1 MDGALGDDR
10 ITTLG
15 LVLEA
20 EARLRWLLDH
30 ELMAAHDLPLSWYGV
45 LVRLARTPGNRLR
58 MSQLADEMSLST
70 SGLTRLVD
78 RIEAAGLVIRE
89 SCPTDR
95 RGSFAVLT
103 EAGERRVRAA
113 TPVHLDGIERYL
125 TGVLTDAERRGLDR
139 ALRKVRDAGRDA
151 APRPA
156 AELGA
161 QRPERSRG

>member
-1 MDGALGDDR
+1 MDSVLDDR

-15 LVLEA
+15 LLLEA

-30 ELMAAHDLPLSWYGV
+30 ELMAASDLPLSWYGV

-58 MSQLADEMSLST
+58 MSQLAEEMSLST

-78 RIEAAGLVIRE
+78 RIEEEGLVTRE

-95 RGSFAVLT
+95 RGSFAVLST
-103 EAGERRVRAA
+103 AGEHKVAEA
-113 TPVHLDGIERYL
+113 TPVHLDGIQQYL
-125 TGVLTDAERRGLDR
+125 TGVLSAAERRVLDR
-139 ALRKVRDAGRDA
+139 ALRKVRVAGRAA

-161 QRPERSRG
+161 QCPERSRG